1 MIPASSP
8 EETQGS
14 SYLGHEFNIISKNS
28 FLTPPLPGYDA
39 STYCFDKPWDGS
51 LCVLWDGFMGTYSH
65 TSNGLR
71 CIIICTPLDVANGV
85 LCCNTPS
92 VQRVEGSTMQAG
104 VNSDYGITTDSQIPN
119 CLLHIITFCGD
130 SNSIGAC
137 QSKQSKISTP
147 VESFSLVPRVD
158 DCPSHLPI
166 THKQLTIH
174 NRTLGRCQC
183 YMIVARMH
191 R

>member
-1 MIPASSP
+1 MPDIHCSCMRGSP
-8 EETQGS
+8 GYSGELGNYCDTSPCCMTVHYWIMEVVTCSYTCSLVPSTKLCHVPSVRLESQEWHWRTNNWWQYSIRQYSIQGS

-92 VQRVEGSTMQAG
+92 VQRVEGSTKQG
-104 VNSDYGITTDSQIPN
+104 
-119 CLLHIITFCGD
+119 
-130 SNSIGAC
+130 SIV
-137 QSKQSKISTP
+137 TM
-147 VESFSLVPRVD
+147 V
-158 DCPSHLPI
+158 
-166 THKQLTIH
+166 
-174 NRTLGRCQC
+174 
-183 YMIVARMH
+183 
-191 R
+191 